1 MSYQKEKRKKWTKEQ
16 KKREELRET
25 FEMYDVDGSSA
36 IDVTEL
42 RLMVN
47 ELCIPMTDEE
57 LNDVS
62 GGHEGVGENLTGL

>member
-62 GGHEGVGENLTGL
+62 GGPDGVGENLTGL

>member
-1 MSYQKEKRKKWTKEQ
+1 MSYQKEKRKKWSKEQ